1 MFLDL
6 QRQPAYSSFNA
17 TTTIPTEEQ
26 NQNQNQT
33 EVLCNE
39 LAILNSLHQ
48 DTETLPS
55 TAAGQSLSEQECG
68 FKPNIA
74 TSQEGN
80 QASDGADDDYRNSR
94 GKSEVG
100 ERQ

>member
-1 MFLDL
+1 MIITLIMITLAFMFLGL
-6 QRQPAYSSFNA
+6 QLQPQVYSQGLNES
-17 TTTIPTEEQ
+17 Q
-26 NQNQNQT
+26 SQNQT

-55 TAAGQSLSEQECG
+55 TTAGQSLSEQECG

-74 TSQEGN
+74 PEENISSN
-80 QASDGADDDYRNSR
+80 D
-94 GKSEVG
+94 
-100 ERQ
+100 